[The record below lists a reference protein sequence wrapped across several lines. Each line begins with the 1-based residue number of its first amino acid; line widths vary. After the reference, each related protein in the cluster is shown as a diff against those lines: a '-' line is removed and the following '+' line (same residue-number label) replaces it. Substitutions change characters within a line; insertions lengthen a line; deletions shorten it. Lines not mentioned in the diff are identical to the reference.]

1 LKRQILFMCMLFLSA
16 AASAGEMSVLGKGSV
31 VVDPDQVVIRVGVFA
46 RNDEA
51 SKAMQDMK
59 DQASRV
65 IDVMQRFVSRDT
77 DVQTQNLSIQ
87 PWTRYDRDKDE
98 SVFMGYEAE
107 TSISMSLADI
117 SRLGP
122 ALDDLTML
130 GVGRIGSLSFSVSD
144 PEDYIKQARHLAIRQ
159 AIETAKDMAKSAE
172 VTLGSIREISAPRIQ
187 STPYVKTAFQEV
199 AMDAPSP
206 IAAGKLTITEE
217 IQITFDI
224 Q

>member
-1 LKRQILFMCMLFLSA
+1 LKRQILFICMLLISA

-107 TSISMSLADI
+107 TSISMSLADT

-130 GVGRIGSLSFSVSD
+130 GVGRIGSLSFCVSD
-144 PEDYIKQARHLAIRQ
+144 PENYIKHARHLAIRQ
-159 AIETAKDMAKSAE
+159 AIETANDMAKSAE

-187 STPYVKTAFQEV
+187 STQYVKTAFQEV